1 VSSLTRLPIGFRA
14 NGAPIYAYTG
24 GAFNNSTSR
33 TDAASLI
40 PEQVSNDMLGKA
52 VETSSVL
59 ELFRH
64 IPVARAQVR
73 FPVLS
78 ALPGA
83 YWVTGDTGMKQTTEM
98 SWTNK
103 FINIEEIAVIMPV
116 PDNVLDDVDANIWD
130 EAMPLLAEAFARTL
144 DSAVFFGTN
153 APASFPTYVVSAAN
167 GAGNKTKNL
176 PNAAPLG
183 GFMTSIDNLYDTV
196 EQDGFEVNGWVAA
209 TKTRT
214 FLRGTR
220 NSLGDRISDGVTRIG
235 SDLRSIDGHPVRYPM
250 RGLWNLASSATNP
263 LLIGGD
269 FSQFVVAVRKDI
281 TMKILTEAV
290 IQDNTGAIMFN
301 LAQQDMT
308 AVRLTMRAG
317 WQVVNTLNN
326 DNTVE
331 ANRYPVGYISTETV

>member
-1 VSSLTRLPIGFRA
+1 MSSLTRVPIGFRA
-14 NGAPIYAYTG
+14 NGTPIYPYTG
-24 GAFNNSTSR
+24 GAYNNSTNRSESS
-33 TDAASLI
+33 ALI

-73 FPVLS
+73 FPVLQ

-103 FINIEEIAVIMPV
+103 YINIEEIAVIMPV

-144 DSAVFFGTN
+144 DSAVWFGVN
-153 APASFPTYVVSAAN
+153 APVSFPSNIQVAAAAAGNSTKNSSAAT
-167 GAGNKTKNL
+167 A
-176 PNAAPLG
+176 G
-183 GFMTSIDNLYDTV
+183 GFLNDLDLVYDAV
-196 EQDGFEVNGWVAA
+196 EQDGFEISGWVAA
-209 TKTRT
+209 TKIRT
-214 FLRGTR
+214 KLRQTR
-220 NSLGDRISDGVTRIG
+220 NSLGDRISDGVTRVG
-235 SDLRSIDGHPVRYPM
+235 ADLRSIDGHPVRYPM
-250 RGLWNLASSATNP
+250 RGLWPTASAATNP
-263 LLIGGD
+263 LVFGGD
-269 FSQFVVAVRKDI
+269 WTQFVVAVRKDI

-326 DNTVE
+326 DRPTE
-331 ANRYPVGYISTETV
+331 AQRYPAAYVTTETS

>member
-1 VSSLTRLPIGFRA
+1 VSNLSRPIGYRA
-14 NGAPIYAYTG
+14 NGSPIFPYTG
-24 GAFNNSTSR
+24 GAYNNSTGR
-33 TDAASLI
+33 TDSAALI
-40 PEQVSNDMLGKA
+40 PEQVSNEMLGKA

-64 IPVARAQVR
+64 VPVARAQVR
-73 FPVLS
+73 FPVLQ

-144 DSAVFFGTN
+144 DSAVYFGVN
-153 APASFPTYVVSAAN
+153 APASFPSNIQVAAAAAGNRTPNAAN
-167 GAGNKTKNL
+167 
-176 PNAAPLG
+176 PAPLG
-183 GFMTSIDNLYDTV
+183 GFMTNLDLLYDTV
-196 EQDGFEVNGWVAA
+196 EQDGFEINGWVAA
-209 TKTRT
+209 TKVRT
-214 FLRGTR
+214 LLRGTR

-235 SDLRSIDGHPVRYPM
+235 ADLRSIDGHPVRYPM
-250 RGLWNLASSATNP
+250 RGLWPTAVAATSP
-263 LLIGGD
+263 YIFGGD
-269 FSQFVVAVRKDI
+269 WTQFVVAVRKDI

-317 WQVVNTLNN
+317 WQVVNTINN
-326 DNTVE
+326 DQPTE
-331 ANRYPVGYISTETV
+331 ASRYPVGYISVATS